1 MDTVML
7 SFGLYPSDNQTLLVH
22 LIVPYSVSIQ
32 WSSNPLRNRF
42 TVGEHRALPMRST
55 LLWTI
60 SAEKANLPC
69 PRMWTLKIEKS
80 AFISHFHSKY
90 GCPFLWN
97 VKSMNCLY
105 LLWKITAFL
114 QIPIVDTSP
123 KFHLSITIIQQKK
136 AAWSA
141 QTAFMPIYTAQQ
153 NSTSVSAQIK
163 STRQSMQ
170 TVIYYHCP
178 VHSYHPLKTESNHR
192 SLSYG
197 TVQWLHKSIE
207 LYACLIPFYEIRWT
221 KFGFL
226 AVECKILL

>member
-69 PRMWTLKIEKS
+69 PRMWTLIIEKS
-80 AFISHFHSKY
+80 AFVSPFHSKY

-97 VKSMNCLY
+97 VKSMICLY
-105 LLWKITAFL
+105 LLWKITAIL

-123 KFHLSITIIQQKK
+123 KFHLSITIIRHKK
-136 AAWSA
+136 GGLICSDRLYADISSTTKLYFCISTN
-141 QTAFMPIYTAQQ
+141 QIYKAI
-153 NSTSVSAQIK
+153 NAD
-163 STRQSMQ
+163 RD
-170 TVIYYHCP
+170 
-178 VHSYHPLKTESNHR
+178 LL
-192 SLSYG
+192 SLSSTQLSPPKDRIESPIIIVWNCSMTSQKYRVVCLSD
-197 TVQWLHKSIE
+197 TILRNQMYKIWLSG
-207 LYACLIPFYEIRWT
+207 IRM
-221 KFGFL
+221 
-226 AVECKILL
+226 